1 MPVSRLRL
9 GAIAAGLSLL
19 LAAGGFAR
27 EVGRFGWSDSS
38 AIGRI
43 EQELA
48 RRVVERARALEDRAT
63 RVAHESG
70 LVAAANNSR
79 DSLPNLFAIL
89 GRPQAS
95 GDENISSTV
104 WVAGGSAGG
113 YRVLAW
119 SGSPAEDVAA
129 DVLARAPALTV
140 APGAGGLRLIYV
152 TPVQHEGRRI
162 AVASTESAIAANARP
177 AALPRE
183 FALQSS
189 VGSIPAAPVSTEPL
203 GGPGAIRIRLS
214 SSAGEPLLDA
224 AVTPAQIA
232 AARRVFRWRTAALA
246 FAPWLAWLLVTAA
259 AWLRHRPTQGSLRPW
274 LAWTMAGCGLTI
286 VAAALLAVLGRAA
299 ELPSTWIQAI
309 EAVALIAVVA
319 AGPASAW
326 WRRMPRVFP
335 ASHPVRWIVENLAG
349 GVIAAGGLVAMAFIW
364 RNRLNPTSVENWQL
378 PVLASDITSLAAVC
392 SVLLAHIAV
401 SWTIAG
407 ILGSLAG
414 RWEITGGRLRDWGA
428 VLCWVLP
435 SIVLPF
441 VTGVAGLGITL
452 PVPAALIIPLTA
464 AAFGV
469 LSLGLRRHYRRTS
482 EARRL
487 VFRFVALL
495 VPVLAVYPL
504 AAASAD
510 LATRDVIERT
520 YGPDTL
526 AAQRPASLLN
536 VLTRAEQQVDALPH
550 LEALLRRGSSKD
562 VPSQAAFNAWAQ
574 TILSE
579 KRATSELELYGP
591 DKQLVSRFSLNVP
604 EFGALYQTGEAVWQG
619 TGCKWANFAE
629 VARSG
634 PDERPMLH
642 AERGVCAPD
651 GTLLGAVVIHLIPDY
666 RALSFA
672 ASANPYYEVLD
683 TGERPRAAPAVT
695 DLHLVVYGWNL
706 QPVFV
711 SGRVAW
717 LIDRDLDQRLYRS
730 REPFWVERW
739 EGDRLFHI
747 YFMNDRAAVY
757 ALGYPSPTALQHVTR
772 LAEATAVLTGLF
784 LAYLAAATLTAP
796 LWRGRP
802 TALGKL
808 FHEIRASFYR
818 KLFLFFVL
826 AAVGPV
832 ALFAITFGAYM
843 TAKLRADV
851 EFEASSI
858 AIVARRVFDELSAAQ
873 ARPGQTRPGTTDDVM
888 EWIRQMVDQD
898 VNLYDGARLVATSQ
912 RDLFDS
918 GLLPMR
924 TPARV
929 YGDIVLNRRPVSVT
943 EDRIGPFRYLV
954 AAAPVLN
961 SPYGRDTIL
970 TVPLATRQREIEREI
985 DELTRGVLAGTVL
998 LVVFAAALGAS
1009 VAARVS
1015 DPVARLTR
1023 ATRLIAAGR
1032 LDERLVADT
1041 ADELGRLVEDFNS
1054 MTDTLVAQRAE
1065 LARANQL
1072 KAWAEMS
1079 RQVAHEV
1086 KNPLTPI
1093 QLAAEHLQRVHDDQG
1108 RPLGSVVDLCL
1119 NTILKQVKLLRRI
1132 ASEFST
1138 FATQPVQRLEP
1149 VRIGELLES
1158 VVEPY
1163 RPGLPETVQLRL
1175 DVTPGLP
1182 LVRCDRTQMARALTN
1197 LVENALQAMPNG
1209 GSIHVA
1215 AGIDGASVVI
1225 TVTDTGAGMDA
1236 EGARRAFEPY
1246 FSTKTGGSGLGLANA
1261 KRIVEGSGGTIALT
1275 TEPGRGTAVTITLPT
1290 APPAAPA
1297 SEPP

>member
-1 MPVSRLRL
+1 VPVSRLRL

-27 EVGRFGWSDSS
+27 EVGRFGRSDSG
-38 AIGRI
+38 AIDHI

-48 RRVVERARALEDRAT
+48 RRVVERARALEDRAI
-63 RVAHESG
+63 RVARESG
-70 LVAAANNSR
+70 LVAAAANSR
-79 DSLPNLFAIL
+79 DLLPDLFASL
-89 GRPQAS
+89 ARPLAS
-95 GDENISSTV
+95 GDDNISSTV
-104 WVAGGSAGG
+104 WIPAGSAGG

-152 TPVQHEGRRI
+152 NPIQHEGRRI
-162 AVASTESAIAANARP
+162 AVASTESAVAVNARS
-177 AALPRE
+177 AAFPRG

-189 VGSIPAAPVSTEPL
+189 VGSIPAGPVSAAPL
-203 GGPGAIRIRLS
+203 GGPGAIRIRIS
-214 SSAGEPLLDA
+214 SSRGEPLLDA
-224 AVTPAQIA
+224 AVTPTQIA
-232 AARRVFRWRTAALA
+232 TARRVFRWRTAALA
-246 FAPWLAWLLVTAA
+246 LLPWIAWLLVTSAV
-259 AWLRHRPTQGSLRPW
+259 LVRRRPSNGSVRPW
-274 LAWTMAGCGLTI
+274 LMWTGAGCGLMLA
-286 VAAALLAVLGRAA
+286 AAALLVLLGRAA
-299 ELPSTWIQAI
+299 QLPPTWIQTI
-309 EAVALIAVVA
+309 EAVALLAIVA

-326 WRRMPRVFP
+326 WRRMPRAFP
-335 ASHPVRWIVENLAG
+335 RSQRLRWILENLAG
-349 GVIAAGGLVAMAFIW
+349 GAIAAGGLIAMALIW

-378 PVLASDITSLAAVC
+378 PMLASDFTSLAAVC

-407 ILGSLAG
+407 VLGVLAG
-414 RWEITGGRLRDWGA
+414 RWEVTGGRLRDWGA
-428 VLCWVLP
+428 VLFWVLP
-435 SIVLPF
+435 SIGLTLVSNLSGIGVSLPF
-441 VTGVAGLGITL
+441 
-452 PVPAALIIPLTA
+452 PAAVVIPLA
-464 AAFGV
+464 AAMFGV
-469 LSLGLRRHYRRTS
+469 LSLGVRRHYRTTS

-504 AAASAD
+504 AAASAE
-510 LATRDVIERT
+510 LATRDVIERD
-520 YGPDTL
+520 YGPATL
-526 AAQRPASLLN
+526 GAQQPASLMK
-536 VLTRAEQQVDALPH
+536 VLTLAEQEVDALPH
-550 LEALLRRGSSKD
+550 LEILLRRGSAPE
-562 VPSQAAFNAWAQ
+562 VPSLAAFTAWAQ
-574 TILSE
+574 TVLS
-579 KRATSELELYGP
+579 RDRITSEVELYGP
-591 DKQLVSRFSLNVP
+591 DKKLVSRFSLNVP
-604 EFGALYQTGEAVWQG
+604 EFGGLYPTGEAVWQG
-619 TGCKWANFAE
+619 TGCDWANFAE

-651 GTLLGAVVIHLIPDY
+651 GTLLGAVVLHLIPDY
-666 RALSFA
+666 RSLRFA
-672 ASANPYYEVLD
+672 SSANPYYEVLD
-683 TGERPRAAPAVT
+683 SAERTRAGPIVT
-695 DLHLVVYGWNL
+695 DLQLVVYGWNL
-706 QPVFV
+706 HPVFV

-717 LIDRDLDQRLYRS
+717 LIDNELDQLLYQS
-730 REPFWVERW
+730 RQPFWRDRM

-757 ALGYPSPTALQHVTR
+757 AIGYPSPTALQHVTR
-772 LAEATAVLTGLF
+772 LAEAAAVLTGLF

-802 TALGKL
+802 SALGKL

-832 ALFAITFGAYM
+832 ALFAITFGSYM
-843 TAKLRADV
+843 ADKLRADV
-851 EFEASSI
+851 EFEASSVV
-858 AIVARRVFDELSAAQ
+858 IVARRVFDELSAAQ
-873 ARPGQTRPGTTDDVM
+873 ARPGQARAGTTDDVM
-888 EWIRQMVDQD
+888 VWIRQMVDQD
-898 VNLYDGARLVATSQ
+898 VNLYDGPQLAATSQ

-924 TPARV
+924 TPASV
-929 YGDIVLNRRPVSVT
+929 YRDIVLNRRPVSVT
-943 EDRIGPFRYLV
+943 EDRIGRFSYLV

-961 SPYGRDTIL
+961 PAYSRETIL

-1093 QLAAEHLQRVHDDQG
+1093 QLAAEHLQRVHEDQG
-1108 RPLGSVVDLCL
+1108 RPLGPVVELCL
-1119 NTILKQVKLLRRI
+1119 TTILKQVKLLRRI

-1138 FATQPVQRLEP
+1138 FATQPTPRMEP
-1149 VRIGELLES
+1149 VQIGDLLES

-1163 RPGLPETVQLRL
+1163 RPGLPENVRLQL
-1175 DVTPGLP
+1175 DITSGLP
-1182 LVRCDRTQMARALTN
+1182 IVRCDRTQMGRALTN

-1209 GSIHVA
+1209 GSLHVA
-1215 AGIDGASVVI
+1215 ARSGGDTVVI

-1261 KRIVEGSGGTIALT
+1261 KRIVESSGGSIALSTAPGQGT
-1275 TEPGRGTAVTITLPT
+1275 TVTITLP
-1290 APPAAPA
+1290 AVPPGEPA
-1297 SEPP
+1297 SE